1 MLQVIILTIL
11 FDLATA
17 FSITFTGDRGL
28 ISGNLF
34 SHLWQVIFNWKFILA
49 MALAVI
55 SRFLFI
61 LINSQLLKIPSL
73 AQSSTTI
80 TVFITAT
87 SYIFI
92 VAANLLIL
100 HEQISSIQYLG
111 IGLVLAGVVILS
123 L

>member
-1 MLQVIILTIL
+1 MLQVIILTVL

-17 FSITFTGDRGL
+17 FSITFTGDRSL

-34 SHLWQVIFNWKFILA
+34 THFWAILFNWKFILA
-49 MALAVI
+49 MVLAVL

-61 LINSQLLKIPSL
+61 LINNQLLKIPAL

-80 TVFITAT
+80 TVFITAS

-92 VAANLLIL
+92 VAANMLLL
-100 HEQISSIQYLG
+100 HEHISGIQFLG
-111 IGLVLAGVVILS
+111 IGLVLAGVVVLS